1 MKTGTILR
9 TFKARDGKEVTIR
22 TTKWSDLDDLQKFIN
37 DLVEEDAM
45 IARDSKVTRK
55 AETDCLVERLKSL
68 EKGRNIQIVADSAGT
83 NNRQL

>member
-1 MKTGTILR
+1 
-9 TFKARDGKEVTIR
+9 
-22 TTKWSDLDDLQKFIN
+22 
-37 DLVEEDAM
+37 M

>member
-1 MKTGTILR
+1 VTILR
-9 TFKARDGKEVTIR
+9 TLKARDGKEVTIR
-22 TTKWSDLDDLQKFIN
+22 TPKWSDLDDLQKFIN
-37 DLVEEDAM
+37 YLVEEDAM

-68 EKGRNIQIVADSAGT
+68 EKGRNIQIVADSACT